1 MGIQDTRE
9 IHATDGKNKNRLELD
24 KMRPHSAQDWKLLT
38 KDDKQ
43 KLVKELEKEN
53 KTLED
58 YEAEIKT
65 SWPPEKTLPK
75 AQWKNR

>member
-9 IHATDGKNKNRLELD
+9 IHATDGENKNRLELD

-43 KLVKELEKEN
+43 KLAKELEKKN

-65 SWPPEKTLPK
+65 LWPPEKTLPK
-75 AQWKNR
+75 AQWRKR

>member
-1 MGIQDTRE
+1 
-9 IHATDGKNKNRLELD
+9 
-24 KMRPHSAQDWKLLT
+24 MRPHSAQDWKLLT
-38 KDDKQ
+38 KDDKE
-43 KLVKELEKEN
+43 KLVKELGKEN

-65 SWPPEKTLPK
+65 LWPPEKTLPK

>member
-1 MGIQDTRE
+1 
-9 IHATDGKNKNRLELD
+9 
-24 KMRPHSAQDWKLLT
+24 MRPHSAQDWKLLT
-38 KDDKQ
+38 KDDKE
-43 KLVKELEKEN
+43 KLVKELGKEN

-75 AQWKNR
+75 AQWRKR